1 MPIDIRVIKIAVA
14 LAATLLGAPVF
25 AEEQSPAMMDMPAAT
40 TEMSPDLHKEMAN
53 MYRKM
58 ADCLDTGSSVHDCMQ
73 TVMKNCPVIA
83 KTGRCPISDGMASMM
98 HSHPAK

>member
-14 LAATLLGAPVF
+14 LAAMLLGAAAF
-25 AEEQSPAMMDMPAAT
+25 AEEQSPATMGTPAAT
-40 TEMSPDLHKEMAN
+40 TEMSPDLHKDMAS

-58 ADCLDTGSSVHDCMQ
+58 ADCLDAGSSAHDCMQ

-83 KTGRCPISDGMASMM
+83 KTGRCPIAEGMGSMM